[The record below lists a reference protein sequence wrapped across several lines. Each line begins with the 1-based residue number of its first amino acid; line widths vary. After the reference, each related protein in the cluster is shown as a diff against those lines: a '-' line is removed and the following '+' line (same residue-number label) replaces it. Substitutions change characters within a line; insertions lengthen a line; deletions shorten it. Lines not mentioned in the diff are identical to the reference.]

1 MKLTTLATM
10 SATVEA
16 KTSSIISCA
25 TLRLLAPGHPVIRGG
40 TGLYGFQEPVPCTI
54 HCDRTESHATLRL
67 LAPGHPVIHTGLY
80 GFQEPVPSTLHCDLT
95 EGETHRSPT
104 CCQDTDL
111 HEAPTVPFISP
122 PIINVIAFQSFS
134 FSQ

>member
-1 MKLTTLATM
+1 M

-25 TLRLLAPGHPVIRGG
+25 TLRLLAPGHPVIS
-40 TGLYGFQEPVPCTI
+40 TGLYGFQEPVPSTI
-54 HCDRTESHATLRL
+54 HCDLTESHATLRL
-67 LAPGHPVIHTGLY
+67 LAPGHPVISTGLY
-80 GFQEPVPSTLHCDLT
+80 GFQEPVPSTLHWDLT
-95 EGETHRSPT
+95 EGEAHRSPT